1 MLIAALETPRLVI
14 RDVNLSDADAFY
26 AYMRLE
32 SYRRHVPIDPPTPE
46 SMAERVKRWVEAQ
59 TKEPRTGYSLAVTDK
74 ATGQVIGEAILHIR
88 GWREAEVGWGVR
100 ADRSGRGLGT
110 EIGRAMLELAFVRLD
125 LHRVFAQCNIENHAS
140 RRIME
145 KLGMREEGVLRDNRF
160 VRGAWWS
167 SVQYSILADE
177 YAAANN

>member
-1 MLIAALETPRLVI
+1 MVLAPLQTPSLVI
-14 RDVNLSDADAFY
+14 RDVTLADVDAFY

-46 SMAERVKRWVEAQ
+46 LMAERLKRWVEAQ
-59 TKEPRTGYSLAVTDK
+59 TKEPRTGYWLAATDK
-74 ATGQVIGEAILHIR
+74 ATRQVIGEAILHIR
-88 GWREAEVGWGVR
+88 GWGQAEIGWGVS
-100 ADRSGRGLGT
+100 ADRGGHGLGT

-125 LHRVFAQCNIENHAS
+125 LHRVFAQCNVEHRAS

-167 SVQYSILADE
+167 SVQSSILADE
-177 YAAANN
+177 YAALNA